1 MISLPAR
8 RYLVRR
14 TLLWCAALV
23 VVPVPARADSA
34 SAPAETVIRLTV
46 QPMAA
51 PRPALRYVLLPEL
64 REMNPG
70 NPIANYLRCLMDH
83 DVADNSETF
92 GRAALRQAD
101 RAARLDTPDW
111 QLLPKLKAE
120 GISLLLPDV
129 QKMRS
134 LARGLQDRFRSEV
147 ALGHFDDAI
156 TTAKTLFA
164 MSRHMGEHPT
174 LIGDLVGI
182 AIAYVAIGPLEDMLQ
197 QPGCPNLYWA
207 LTNLP
212 HPLVP
217 LDKGTAGER
226 LVIAA
231 EFPQLNDRAPMSMDQ
246 IRKVIRHVDV
256 IQGIAGEPEK
266 GPTRAWLNARL
277 KDKAAL
283 AAARRRLVESG
294 VSEGRLA
301 RFPPDQV
308 ILLDEYLAYEVLR
321 DEGMKVM
328 NLPAWQAEKV
338 WAGRPE
344 FTRNMGLFGFLVP
357 AVEKVH
363 RAQARLEQRVA
374 LLRHVEALRLYA
386 AAHGGRLPA
395 KLADVAVPLPDDP
408 FTGKPFRY
416 RLDGTTAHLRGT
428 PPKAE
433 KDNAAY
439 NIHYEI
445 AIRK

>member
-1 MISLPAR
+1 V
-8 RYLVRR
+8 YR
-14 TLLWCAALV
+14 TLLCWAALALL
-23 VVPVPARADSA
+23 PLPARADSTA
-34 SAPAETVIRLTV
+34 APAETVIRLTV
-46 QPMAA
+46 RPMAA
-51 PRPALRYVLLPEL
+51 PKPALHYLLLPEL

-83 DVADNSETF
+83 DNSAGQETF

-101 RAARLDTPDW
+101 RAARLTTPDW
-111 QLLPKLKAE
+111 QILNKLKTE

-134 LARGLQDRFRSEV
+134 LANGLQERFRSEV

-156 TTAKTLFA
+156 KTAKTMFA

-197 QPGCPNLYWA
+197 QAGCPNLYWA

-212 HPLVP
+212 HPFISLERG
-217 LDKGTAGER
+217 LEGER
-226 LVIAA
+226 VWFQA
-231 EFPQLNDRAPMSMDQ
+231 EFPELSDRAPMSTDH
-246 IRKVIRHVDV
+246 IRKAIRHIDL
-256 IQGIAGEPEK
+256 IRGLEGIPDK
-266 GPTRAWLNARL
+266 GARAWLNARL
-277 KDKAAL
+277 KDKATL
-283 AAARRRLVESG
+283 PAARRRLADSG
-294 VSEGRLA
+294 VPEGRLA
-301 RFPPDQV
+301 KFPADQV

-321 DEGMKVM
+321 DEAMKAM
-328 NLPAWQAEKV
+328 NLPAWQAEKFLAS
-338 WAGRPE
+338 WPKL
-344 FTRNMGLFGFLVP
+344 TRDVGLFGCLVP
-357 AVEKVH
+357 AVEKVY
-363 RAQARLEQRVA
+363 QAHIRLEQRLA

-386 AAHGGRLPA
+386 AAHAGKLPA

-428 PPKAE
+428 APKNQKNNE
-433 KDNAAY
+433 AY

-445 AIRK
+445 VIRK